1 MLDGGSQRSYIT
13 QRVKDLLGLESERTE
28 EVHIQTFGSE
38 NTRTQTVEMV
48 TATIALKEGG
58 STQVLLSAVPLN
70 CEPLSCQPIA
80 YTKQKY
86 NHLADLDLADSLR
99 VGDELQIDAL
109 IGSDHY
115 WQLATGKVIL
125 GQSGPTAIHTHL
137 GWVLSGSAWST
148 AEQNRLN
155 SQVSHTLH
163 IQSPSSAPHLDNLLT
178 QFWELE
184 SLGIMQNEPSV
195 HEVFKKSIAFQNGRY
210 KVSLPWYPNQP
221 LLPTN
226 FELARKRLQGLLKRH
241 RQRPEIQQK
250 YHSIIQ
256 EQLRLGIIEKC
267 SDQRRQSSDDTIH
280 YLPHHVII
288 HTDKQTTKLRIVY
301 DASA

>member
-1 MLDGGSQRSYIT
+1 
-13 QRVKDLLGLESERTE
+13 
-28 EVHIQTFGSE
+28 
-38 NTRTQTVEMV
+38 MV
-48 TATIALKEGG
+48 TTTIALKERG
-58 STQVLLSAVPLN
+58 STQVLLSAVPLI

-86 NHLADLDLADSLR
+86 NHLADLDLADSSR
-99 VGDELQIDAL
+99 VGDELQIDTL

-125 GQSGPTAIHTHL
+125 GQSGSTTHL
-137 GWVLSGSAWST
+137 GWVLSAPAWST

-163 IQSPSSAPHLDNLLT
+163 IQSPSSAPRLDNLLT

-195 HEVFKKSIAFQNGRY
+195 HKVFFKKSIEFKNGCY
-210 KVSLPWYPNQP
+210 KVSLLWCPNQP
-221 LLPTN
+221 QLPTN
-226 FELARKRLQGLLKRH
+226 FELARKRLQGLLKRL
-241 RQRPEIQQK
+241 RQHPEVQQE

-256 EQLRLGIIEKC
+256 EQLRLGI
-267 SDQRRQSSDDTIH
+267 R
-280 YLPHHVII
+280 VIPYQI
-288 HTDKQTTKLRIVY
+288 NMKLT
-301 DASA
+301 